1 MIKNITLN
9 AEEELIRKARMK
21 AQKEKSSL
29 NAKFRQWLKSYTN
42 SKESSYDDIMADFG
56 HIDAG
61 RSFSREELNER

>member
-9 AEEELIRKARMK
+9 AEEELIRKARLK
-21 AQKEKSSL
+21 AQNEKSSL

-42 SKESSYDDIMADFG
+42 SKKSSYDEIMEDFN

-61 RSFSREELNER
+61 RTFSREDYNER